1 MAEEAKPARP
11 WISEG
16 MIILVALPSAIFSM
30 APALE
35 KAMSLGRPVVID
47 CVIDQ
52 DDKVFPMVP
61 AGDSI
66 ENVFDQ
72 EDLAKKEN

>member
-1 MAEEAKPARP
+1 
-11 WISEG
+11 
-16 MIILVALPSAIFSM
+16 
-30 APALE
+30 
-35 KAMSLGRPVVID
+35 MSLGRPVVID